1 MRSGCS
7 SIDTS
12 LHWQASLD
20 LSYKMARARFRREL
34 TCTSCTVLL
43 MWLNLICL
51 SLIMWFSGRF
61 RQKRIRRAP
70 VGLLPPFL
78 PVMVFMAFT
87 TSFSSAKWCK
97 MSCLRSLPCLYV
109 KKTKQWQGPTCQSLH
124 NGLRIGAPDV
134 DADKCLTFPN
144 DHRPHLQP
152 TDPSTAFDSFDS
164 DKIVDSDGSNQEVAQ
179 WFYIQGPHRL
189 QR

>member
-34 TCTSCTVLL
+34 TCTYCTVLL

-87 TSFSSAKWCK
+87 TSFSSTKWCK

-109 KKTKQWQGPTCQSLH
+109 KKAKQWQGPTC
-124 NGLRIGAPDV
+124 
-134 DADKCLTFPN
+134 PN
-144 DHRPHLQP
+144 
-152 TDPSTAFDSFDS
+152 F
-164 DKIVDSDGSNQEVAQ
+164 AQ
-179 WFYIQGPHRL
+179 WSADWCTGCWCRQVSNFSKRSLPWSSANGSFHNFW
-189 QR
+189 